1 MSAKKAA
8 ASEQPFR
15 YAAAIAELE
24 RILEALEGDAVDVDL
39 LAAQVKRASELIR
52 LCRERLQST
61 QLEIE
66 QVVAELESDP
76 AAGEPDAAS

>member
-8 ASEQPFR
+8 EPEPFR

-76 AAGEPDAAS
+76 AAGEPGNAAS